1 MVGICQKTEKGNN
14 TMLNEPTRDTVLIVD
29 DEDALRLVL
38 RRMLEGEGCGVLTA
52 SDGTEALEILQAHPD
67 SISVVILDWLMPQ
80 MTGIELLRWM
90 KTQEHIEHI
99 PVIMLTALD
108 DPERIKE
115 GIDAGA
121 FYYLVKPFQRTLL
134 KSILR
139 AAVSDFHNTRH
150 LLEKLKQYEKP
161 IALLEEGTFRFR
173 TPEEA
178 EQLAVMIASA
188 TPDPEHAM
196 VIAELL
202 MNAIEHGNL
211 GISYEDK
218 GKLVEEDLWRAEV
231 DRRLALPE
239 NANKDVVVRMKRADR
254 NLQIEIED
262 QGIGFDFERYLRI
275 DQSRLFDNHGRGIAI
290 ASASLNVQFLGKG
303 NHLVVTIPVG

>member
-1 MVGICQKTEKGNN
+1 MS
-14 TMLNEPTRDTVLIVD
+14 NEPTRDTVLIVD
-29 DEDALRLVL
+29 DEDALRDVL

-52 SDGTEALEILQAHPD
+52 RDGTEGLEMLQAHPE
-67 SISVVILDWLMPQ
+67 SISVVILDWVMPQ
-80 MTGIELLRWM
+80 MSGIELLRWM
-90 KTQEHIEHI
+90 KTQDHIEHI

-139 AAVSDFHNTRH
+139 AAVFDFHNTRH

-178 EQLAVMIASA
+178 EQLAVMIASE
-188 TPDPEHAM
+188 TLDPEHAM

-211 GISYEDK
+211 GITYEEK
-218 GKLVEEDLWRAEV
+218 GKLVEDDLWQAEV

-239 NANKDVVVRMKRADR
+239 NANKNVVVRMKKADR

-262 QGIGFDFERYLRI
+262 QGTGFDFEQYLRF
-275 DQSRLFDNHGRGIAI
+275 DESRLFDNHGRGIAI
-290 ASASLNVQFLGKG
+290 AMASLNVQFLGTG
-303 NHLVVTIPVG
+303 NKVVVTFPVG

>member
-1 MVGICQKTEKGNN
+1 MS
-14 TMLNEPTRDTVLIVD
+14 NEPARDTVLIVD
-29 DEDALRLVL
+29 NEDALREML

-52 SDGTEALEILQAHPD
+52 SDGTEALEILQAHPN
-67 SISVVILDWLMPQ
+67 SISVVILDWVMPQ
-80 MTGIELLRWM
+80 MSGIELLRWM
-90 KTQEHIEHI
+90 KTQHQIEHI

-134 KSILR
+134 KSLLR
-139 AAVSDFHNTRH
+139 AAVFDFHNTRH
-150 LLEKLKQYEKP
+150 LLEKLRLYEKP

-196 VIAELL
+196 
-202 MNAIEHGNL
+202 EHGNL

-218 GKLVEEDLWRAEV
+218 GKLIEDDRWQAEV

-239 NANKDVVVRMKRADR
+239 NATKDVVVRMKKADQ
-254 NLQIEIED
+254 NLQIQIED
-262 QGIGFDFERYLRI
+262 QGTGFDFERYTRI
-275 DQSRLFDNHGRGIAI
+275 DQSRLFDNHGRGIVI
-290 ASASLNVQFLGKG
+290 AMASLNVQFLGTG
-303 NHLVVTIPVG
+303 NKLVVTIPVG

>member
-1 MVGICQKTEKGNN
+1 MS
-14 TMLNEPTRDTVLIVD
+14 NEPGRDTVLVVD
-29 DEDALRLVL
+29 DEVALRDVL

-52 SDGTEALEILQAHPD
+52 GDGTEALEILQAHPD
-67 SISVVILDWLMPQ
+67 SISVVILDWVMPQ
-80 MTGIELLRWM
+80 MSGIELLRWM
-90 KTQEHIEHI
+90 KTQHHIEHI

-108 DPERIKE
+108 DPERTKE

-139 AAVSDFHNTRH
+139 AAVFDFHNTRH

-173 TPEEA
+173 TPDEA

-202 MNAIEHGNL
+202 MNAVEHGNL

-218 GKLVEEDLWRAEV
+218 GKLVEEDRWRAEV

-239 NANKDVVVRMKRADR
+239 NANKDVVVRMKKADR

-262 QGIGFDFERYLRI
+262 QGSGFDFDRYIRI

-290 ASASLNVQFLGKG
+290 AMISLNVQYLGTG
-303 NHLVVTIPVG
+303 NKLVVTIPVG

>member
-1 MVGICQKTEKGNN
+1 MS
-14 TMLNEPTRDTVLIVD
+14 NEPTRDTVLIVD
-29 DEDALRLVL
+29 DENALRDVL

-52 SDGTEALEILQAHPD
+52 SDGTEGLEILQAHPD
-67 SISVVILDWLMPQ
+67 SISVVILDWVMPQ
-80 MTGIELLRWM
+80 MSGIELLRWM
-90 KTQEHIEHI
+90 KTQDHIEHI

-139 AAVSDFHNTRH
+139 AAVFDFHNTRH
-150 LLEKLKQYEKP
+150 LLEKLRQYEKP
-161 IALLEEGTFRFR
+161 IAFLQEGTFRFR

-178 EQLAVMIASA
+178 EQLAVMVASA

-211 GISYEDK
+211 GISYEEK
-218 GKLVEEDLWRAEV
+218 GKLVEEERWQAEV

-239 NANKDVVVRMKRADR
+239 NATKDVVVRMKKADR

-262 QGIGFDFERYLRI
+262 QGTGFDFERYLRI

-290 ASASLNVQFLGKG
+290 AMTLLKVQFLGTG
-303 NHLVVTIPVG
+303 NKVVVTIPVG

>member
-1 MVGICQKTEKGNN
+1 MS
-14 TMLNEPTRDTVLIVD
+14 NEPTRDTVLIVD
-29 DEDALRLVL
+29 DEDALRDVL

-52 SDGTEALEILQAHPD
+52 RDGTEGLEMLQAHPE
-67 SISVVILDWLMPQ
+67 SISVVILDWVMPQ
-80 MTGIELLRWM
+80 MSGIELLRWM
-90 KTQEHIEHI
+90 KTQDHIEHI

-139 AAVSDFHNTRH
+139 AAVFDFHNTRH

-178 EQLAVMIASA
+178 EQLAVMIASE

-196 VIAELL
+196 VIDELL

-211 GISYEDK
+211 GITYEEK
-218 GKLVEEDLWRAEV
+218 GKLVEDDLWQAEV

-239 NANKDVVVRMKRADR
+239 NANKNVVVRMKKADR

-262 QGIGFDFERYLRI
+262 QGTGFDFERYLRI

-290 ASASLNVQFLGKG
+290 AMTLLKVQFLGTG
-303 NHLVVTIPVG
+303 NKVVVTIPVG

>member
-1 MVGICQKTEKGNN
+1 
-14 TMLNEPTRDTVLIVD
+14 MLNEPTRDTVLIVD
-29 DEDALRLVL
+29 DEDALRNVL

-52 SDGTEALEILQAHPD
+52 RDGTEGLEILQARPE
-67 SISVVILDWLMPQ
+67 SISVVILDWVMPQ
-80 MTGIELLRWM
+80 MSGIELLRWM
-90 KTQEHIEHI
+90 KTQDHIEHI

-139 AAVSDFHNTRH
+139 AAVFDFHNTRH

-178 EQLAVMIASA
+178 EQLAVMIASE

-211 GISYEDK
+211 GITYEEK
-218 GKLVEEDLWRAEV
+218 GKLVEDDLWQAEV

-239 NANKDVVVRMKRADR
+239 NANKNVVVRMKKADR

-262 QGIGFDFERYLRI
+262 QGTGFDFEQYLRF
-275 DQSRLFDNHGRGIAI
+275 DESRLFDNHGRGIAI
-290 ASASLNVQFLGKG
+290 AMASLNVQFLGTG
-303 NHLVVTIPVG
+303 NKVVVTFPVG

>member
-1 MVGICQKTEKGNN
+1 MSNK
-14 TMLNEPTRDTVLIVD
+14 PTRDTVLIVD
-29 DEDALRLVL
+29 DEDALRDVL

-52 SDGTEALEILQAHPD
+52 RDGTEGLEMLQAHPE
-67 SISVVILDWLMPQ
+67 SISVVILDWVMPQ
-80 MTGIELLRWM
+80 MSGIELLRWM
-90 KTQEHIEHI
+90 KTQDHIEHI

-139 AAVSDFHNTRH
+139 AAVFDFHNTRH

-178 EQLAVMIASA
+178 EQLAVMIASE

-211 GISYEDK
+211 GITYEEK
-218 GKLVEEDLWRAEV
+218 GKLVEEDLWQAEV

-239 NANKDVVVRMKRADR
+239 NANKNVVVRMKKANR

-262 QGIGFDFERYLRI
+262 QGTGFDFERYLRF
-275 DQSRLFDNHGRGIAI
+275 DESRLFDNHGRGIAI
-290 ASASLNVQFLGKG
+290 AMASLNVQFLGTG
-303 NHLVVTIPVG
+303 NKVVVTFPVG

>member
-1 MVGICQKTEKGNN
+1 MS
-14 TMLNEPTRDTVLIVD
+14 NELTRDTVLIVD
-29 DEDALRLVL
+29 DEDALRDVL

-52 SDGTEALEILQAHPD
+52 SDGTQALEILQAHPD
-67 SISVVILDWLMPQ
+67 SISVVILDWVMPR
-80 MTGIELLRWM
+80 MSGIELLRWM
-90 KTQEHIEHI
+90 KTQHHIEHI

-139 AAVSDFHNTRH
+139 AAVFDFHNTRH

-178 EQLAVMIASA
+178 EQLAVMIASE

-211 GISYEDK
+211 GISYEEK
-218 GKLVEEDLWRAEV
+218 GKLVEEDLWQAEV

-239 NANKDVVVRMKRADR
+239 NANKDVVVRMKKADR

-262 QGIGFDFERYLRI
+262 QGTGFDFERYLRF
-275 DQSRLFDNHGRGIAI
+275 DESRLFDNHGRGIAI
-290 ASASLNVQFLGKG
+290 AMASLNVQFLGTG
-303 NHLVVTIPVG
+303 NKLVVTIPVG